1 EAKPYAVDVLLGVLL
16 LAAFTLARDRPSPG
30 LFWAFALSAPVFI
43 WLSFPACFLWGTL
56 LLIWMPRV
64 LARPGWMARLAYLAW
79 SLAVVGSFAALY
91 YGPIRAQRCDDMESC
106 WQRHFPDWSQP
117 WTVPWWT
124 LMSSWEV
131 VRYCF
136 LPLGQVLALA
146 AALGCWALW
155 R

>member
-1 EAKPYAVDVLLGVLL
+1 
-16 LAAFTLARDRPSPG
+16 
-30 LFWAFALSAPVFI
+30 
-43 WLSFPACFLWGTL
+43 
-56 LLIWMPRV
+56 
-64 LARPGWMARLAYLAW
+64 
-79 SLAVVGSFAALY
+79 
-91 YGPIRAQRCDDMESC
+91 RAQRCDDMESC

-155 R
+155 RAGRRQELVALPRPLGLARVGAWLGGPPHGGPRLEVFAAPGRAVLTAPGLLAARSRVGPTAGLVLVLTVPGPSLYRAAFPWPRPDTAAASR